1 LQALADKLT
10 ATRMPDGRSVRMQP
24 VATDV
29 PGAARAFDFAPKYG
43 QHTTA
48 VLREAGVDADE
59 IMRLADGGAIPRQTA
74 SALA

>member
-1 LQALADKLT
+1 
-10 ATRMPDGRSVRMQP
+10 
-24 VATDV
+24 
-29 PGAARAFDFAPKYG
+29 
-43 QHTTA
+43 